1 MFIFKSFFLFF
12 FKGTLGAAQKLC
24 AQIGC
29 EVVETLVI
37 IELVGLNGRA
47 RLNDANHFTTLFQFA
62 DADFEAM
69 AANTDQVHQ
78 PKDA

>member
-1 MFIFKSFFLFF
+1 L

-37 IELVGLNGRA
+37 IELVGLNGRT
-47 RLNDANHFTTLFQFA
+47 RLIDGNHFTTLFQFT

-69 AANTDQVHQ
+69 AANADQVHL
-78 PKDA
+78 PKDE

>member
-1 MFIFKSFFLFF
+1 M
-12 FKGTLGAAQKLC
+12 
-24 AQIGC
+24 
-29 EVVETLVI
+29 I